1 MTMKLVYPILLAFA
15 VAALLYV
22 EWHTDEVT
30 LVLAL
35 LLILAAALGFLRP
48 VMALATG
55 IVIGLAI
62 PLAHLMSM
70 ASGRYQP
77 AYQAAPPAGGDWAAM
92 ALLVLPAL
100 AAAYAG
106 AWLGLR
112 AGAGADRSG
121 TG

>member
-1 MTMKLVYPILLAFA
+1 MNKLLHPLLLALG

-30 LVLAL
+30 VVLAL
-35 LLILAAALGFLRP
+35 LLLVAAALGLLRP
-48 VMALATG
+48 DRALATG
-55 IVIGLAI
+55 VVIGLAI

-70 ASGRYQP
+70 LSGRYQP
-77 AYQAAPPAGGDWAAM
+77 AYEAAPPSLGDWLMMAA
-92 ALLVLPAL
+92 LVLPAL

-106 AWLGLR
+106 AWLRLR
-112 AGAGADRSG
+112 AGAGADRFG